1 MLALNSGHTIR
12 YISAP
17 YPVWLG
23 HSELAL
29 KQIRQAGMF
38 LTSIFVLMFS
48 GLTTAQV
55 QIFHQASGTV
65 LIGTPFWVS
74 ISASVR
80 APAEPLL
87 WFHAR
92 RISLHNL
99 TRAGLTV
106 SRRFRQY
113 R

>member
-1 MLALNSGHTIR
+1 
-12 YISAP
+12 
-17 YPVWLG
+17 
-23 HSELAL
+23 
-29 KQIRQAGMF
+29 
-38 LTSIFVLMFS
+38 
-48 GLTTAQV
+48 
-55 QIFHQASGTV
+55 
-65 LIGTPFWVS
+65 GTPFWVS

>member
-1 MLALNSGHTIR
+1 MPALNSGHTIR
-12 YISAP
+12 NISAP
-17 YPVWLG
+17 YPIWLG

-29 KQIRQAGMF
+29 KQIRQTGMF

-55 QIFHQASGTV
+55 QIFHQ
-65 LIGTPFWVS
+65 TPFWVS

>member
-1 MLALNSGHTIR
+1 
-12 YISAP
+12 
-17 YPVWLG
+17 
-23 HSELAL
+23 
-29 KQIRQAGMF
+29 MF

-55 QIFHQASGTV
+55 QIFHQTPGTV
-65 LIGTPFWVS
+65 TAHRDAVLGQHFS
-74 ISASVR
+74 QR
-80 APAEPLL
+80 APPQSPY
-87 WFHAR
+87 FG
-92 RISLHNL
+92 STPGVFSHNL

>member
-1 MLALNSGHTIR
+1 MGQH
-12 YISAP
+12 
-17 YPVWLG
+17 
-23 HSELAL
+23 
-29 KQIRQAGMF
+29 
-38 LTSIFVLMFS
+38 FS
-48 GLTTAQV
+48 Q
-55 QIFHQASGTV
+55 
-65 LIGTPFWVS
+65 
-74 ISASVR
+74 R
-80 APAEPLL
+80 ARPAEPLL